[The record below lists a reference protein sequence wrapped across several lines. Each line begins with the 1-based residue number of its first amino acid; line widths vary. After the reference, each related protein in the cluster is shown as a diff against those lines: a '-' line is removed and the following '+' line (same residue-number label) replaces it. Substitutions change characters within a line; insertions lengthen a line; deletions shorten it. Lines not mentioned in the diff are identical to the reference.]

1 MLRKINVSLSLF
13 VLFLLMMEY
22 PLSKQ
27 RIFFVKGNKVSVKK
41 YPVKL
46 FLQSL
51 KIVTM
56 ASLASI
62 NIRFNAD
69 LKGFSSQLQQVNN
82 QLKNSGDNLK
92 EVGKSLSTYI
102 TLPVIAA
109 GGASIKLAS
118 DYEESLNK
126 VNVAFGES
134 AKYVDSFGDTALDT
148 FGIAKGTALDMA
160 SLFGD
165 MATSMGLPQVEA
177 AKMSTSLV
185 GLAGDLASFK
195 NIGIAEATTALNG
208 VFTGETESLKRLGV
222 VMTQANLQQFAYSQG
237 INKNIQE
244 LTEAEKVQ
252 LRYAFILDKTK
263 NAQGDFARTSD
274 GAANQTRVLTES
286 LKQIGQQ
293 IGAILLPFFTKI
305 VSVINDK
312 IKAFSNLSEGTKKV
326 IVVVAGL
333 AAAIGPLLFGIGALV
348 NTFPILV
355 TGFTTVRT
363 AFTTLTAVLAANP
376 FGALIAALSL
386 VVIGL
391 YAYNKASS
399 DAVLVT
405 NTLNSVRAEAAKSVA
420 KEKAELDTL
429 LKIAKD
435 ESLSKKERENAI
447 KKLNELSPK
456 YLGNLKLETI
466 NTDEATRAIT
476 NYNIALNDRALAQAV
491 LSKKTELFNQLIDLQ
506 EKGLNDTGNSFENA
520 SQSASNYIF
529 SLFGVE
535 TQTIKNKKELEAYIK
550 TSKLSNEQAK
560 AARLAYE
567 PLLKARQND
576 VDRIQIQ
583 IDALDKFNTKTSDS
597 STETDKLTTSINN
610 LGNARDKFFN
620 KGSIAFYENEIS
632 KLQKL
637 QKESTL
643 TQFAYLGLQ
652 KQIDE
657 FQLKIDAISAPV
669 ISPLGEIT
677 SPSFD
682 TEPLI
687 ESYFKNSTAYKE
699 MVDRIESE
707 DARLK
712 AVQDAATEAQKV
724 KAQELTEAWQMI
736 GQSVVDLF
744 GNMAQGFVDT
754 LGIAD
759 EGMKGFV
766 SSLIGTIT
774 KLISIALSASI
785 ANSIQGASQSAL
797 ATGPGAIFAQ
807 PAFIA
812 TAVSG
817 IIAAFASIPKF
828 EFGGVVGGS
837 SYTGDKILAR
847 VNSGELIL
855 NQKQQGVLSGLLDNS
870 GQNLNIGIDGAFKL
884 TGSDLELVIGRAIQK
899 NSRKR

>member
-13 VLFLLMMEY
+13 VLFLLMMEN

-27 RIFFVKGNKVSVKK
+27 RIFFIKGNKVSVKK

-69 LKGFSSQLQQVNN
+69 LKGFSSQLQQVNK
-82 QLKNSGDNLK
+82 QLKKSGDNLK

-134 AKYVDSFGDTALDT
+134 AKYVDYFGNTALET
-148 FGIAKGTALDMA
+148 YGIAKGTALDMA

-185 GLAGDLASFK
+185 GLAGDLSSFK

-222 VMTQANLQQFAYSQG
+222 VMTQANLQQFAYSKG
-237 INKNIQE
+237 INKKIE
-244 LTEAEKVQ
+244 DLTEAEKVQ
-252 LRYAFILDKTK
+252 LRYAFVLDKTK

-326 IVVVAGL
+326 IIVVAGL
-333 AAAIGPLLFGIGALV
+333 VAVIGPLLLSIG
-348 NTFPILV
+348 TILAV
-355 TGFTTVRT
+355 IPSVITGFIAIKSAITSLTTVI
-363 AFTTLTAVLAANP
+363 ASNPLGAIAV
-376 FGALIAALSL
+376 ALSAIVAVT
-386 VVIGL
+386 VVAQSRFTAL
-391 YAYNKASS
+391 TNATEEYAKISETASQS
-399 DAVLVT
+399 IA
-405 NTLNSVRAEAAKSVA
+405 R
-420 KEKAELDTL
+420 EKAELEKNL
-429 LKIAKD
+429 AVAKNEKASKED
-435 ESLSKKERENAI
+435 RKKAIENLNSLSPE
-447 KKLNELSPK
+447 
-456 YLGNLKLETI
+456 YLGNLSLENI
-466 NTDEATRAIT
+466 NTKAATESLEK
-476 NYNIALNDRALAQAV
+476 YNVALLTKAKVMAAQDRLVEVQ
-491 LSKKTELFNQLIDLQ
+491 KKLLDLQ
-506 EKGLNDTGNSFENA
+506 LG
-520 SQSASNYIF
+520 
-529 SLFGVE
+529 
-535 TQTIKNKKELEAYIK
+535 QT
-550 TSKLSNEQAK
+550 
-560 AARLAYE
+560 
-567 PLLKARQND
+567 
-576 VDRIQIQ
+576 
-583 IDALDKFNTKTSDS
+583 DAVKP
-597 STETDKLTTSINN
+597 SIWQN
-610 LGNARDKFFN
+610 LGNALLSYGNSAGFAYRSALTVSENFGKEYTELEKLQNLLVSFLADN
-620 KGSIAFYENEIS
+620 KALGDSNNDVSESIDIIAGSLEKLPKAGTIAFYENEIS

-669 ISPLGEIT
+669 VSPLGDIT
-677 SPSFD
+677 SPDFD

-707 DARLK
+707 DERLK
-712 AVQDAATEAQKV
+712 AIQDAATEAQKV

-785 ANSIQGASQSAL
+785 ANSIQGASQSAV

-884 TGSDLELVIGRAIQK
+884 TGSDLELVIDRAIQK